1 MHTDVLV
8 LDHDPARL
16 RQRRRDIQRLR
27 TIGGRRGQMAAQ
39 LSLRAVLGD
48 GEAIDRTNVD
58 AGIALDAQ
66 LRREYRLNIAIQA
79 ALHLERRLFGG
90 KSEFHLDV
98 DLLESLDESH
108 VRHQTP
114 FHPVVLVLVRPLVH
128 AHLAARQ
135 AHSARHALLY
145 GLVMAKLVN
154 RYRGLVSVFDGPD
167 DVLRPECRVAAE
179 KYLRQRGLIGDLVHL
194 GYVPFIQFD
203 ADALLD
209 PRKGVFLA
217 DGENDVIAGKK
228 DIAKRTRR
236 FDVAVVDVVLKF
248 LEHHA
253 EQFSALGDE
262 GFGRVIDDDGDIF
275 VLGIFEFPLGR
286 LEELARLARHDFHVL
301 GAETQRAAAAVHR
314 GIADADDQD
323 PLTDAVDM
331 AEGNRFEPGDPD
343 MHAIRVVAA
352 RQVEFLA
359 LGRARADENGIE
371 FFRFE
376 QLAHALHRRVQAQV
390 RAHVH
395 DVADFLVQHM
405 GGKAECRDVGAHQA
419 ARYG

>member
-39 LSLRAVLGD
+39 LSLRAVPGD

-66 LRREYRLNIAIQA
+66 LRREYRLDIAIQTP
-79 ALHLERRLFGG
+79 LNFERRLFGG
-90 KSEFHLDV
+90 KSEFHFDV
-98 DLLESLDESH
+98 DLFEALDQSH

-114 FHPVVLVLVRPLVH
+114 LHPVVLVLVRPFVL

-154 RYRGLVSVFDGPD
+154 RNGGLVSVFDGPD
-167 DVLRPECRVAAE
+167 DVLGPECRIASE
-179 KYLRQRGLIGDLVHL
+179 KYLRPRGLISDLVHL
-194 GYVPFIQFD
+194 GHIPFIEFD
-203 ADALLD
+203 ADPLLD

-217 DGENDVIAGKK
+217 DGENDVVAGKE
-228 DIAKRTRR
+228 DIAEAARG
-236 FDVAVVDVVLKF
+236 FDVAVVDVVLEF

-253 EQFSALGDE
+253 LEEAALGDE
-262 GFGRVIDDDGDIF
+262 GFGRVIDDDFDVF
-275 VLGIFEFPLGR
+275 VLGIFEFPLGG
-286 LEELARLARHDFHVL
+286 LEELARLARHDFYVL

-323 PLTDAVDM
+323 SLADAVDM
-331 AEGNRFEPGDPD
+331 PEGNRFEPGDAD
-343 MHAIRVVAA
+343 VHAIRVVTAG
-352 RQVEFLA
+352 QIEFLA
-359 LGRARADENGIE
+359 LGRARTHENGIE
-371 FFRFE
+371 FLRVE
-376 QLAHALHRRVQAQV
+376 QLPHTLHRRIQAQV

-395 DVADFLVQHM
+395 DVADFLVH
-405 GGKAECRDVGAHQA
+405 
-419 ARYG
+419 